1 MMATDTIMAERPT
14 FGDHKSRGC
23 LFCSITPFTS
33 PIQTNTPFYQYSDQ
47 LLNLLELRSIMGCPR
62 GTRSVFTPAF
72 WQKENFTV
80 HFLEKRRLLLHPTQH
95 NDLFFP
101 LLSFSGKT

>member
-14 FGDHKSRGC
+14 FGDHNYKSRGC
-23 LFCSITPFTS
+23 LFCSITPFPPS
-33 PIQTNTPFYQYSDQ
+33 IQTNTPFYQYPRQ
-47 LLNLLELRSIMGCPR
+47 LLNLLELRIIMGYPR
-62 GTRSVFTPAF
+62 GTRSVFTRAF

-80 HFLEKRRLLLHPTQH
+80 HFLEKRRLLLHH

>member
-14 FGDHKSRGC
+14 FGDHESRGC
-23 LFCSITPFTS
+23 LFCSITPFPP
-33 PIQTNTPFYQYSDQ
+33 PIQTNTPFYQYRRQ
-47 LLNLLELRSIMGCPR
+47 LLNLLELRSIMGYPR
-62 GTRSVFTPAF
+62 GTCSVFTRAF

-80 HFLEKRRLLLHPTQH
+80 HFLEKSRLLLHH